1 MTIMYIYNIKTNE
14 MYHIQ
19 LCSEGDMQMCA
30 VSDSEDVLVVSSL
43 ILDGQYKESQWYYKL
58 EDIFQ

>member
-1 MTIMYIYNIKTNE
+1 MTIMYIYNIETNE
-14 MYHIQ
+14 MYHIR

-43 ILDGQYKESQWYYKL
+43 MLDGQYKESQW
-58 EDIFQ
+58 